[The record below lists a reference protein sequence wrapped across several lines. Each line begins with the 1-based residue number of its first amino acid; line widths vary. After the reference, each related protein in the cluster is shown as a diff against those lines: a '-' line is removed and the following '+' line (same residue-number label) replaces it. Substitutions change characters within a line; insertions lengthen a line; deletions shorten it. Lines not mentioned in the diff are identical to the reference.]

1 MFLSE
6 INLNAVAQA
15 NWENKIH
22 RVVGRLGDGPVYRIH
37 ADTGDQILH
46 VLHCNLLLPVN
57 NLPLEHETKDCQAQ
71 KKQTGKPLY
80 RESDS

>member
-6 INLNAVAQA
+6 IYLNAVAQA

-22 RVVGRLGDGPVYRIH
+22 RVVGKLGDGPVYRIH

-71 KKQTGKPLY
+71 KKQTGKPSHKV
-80 RESDS
+80 SDS